1 MKFIII
7 IRKCFQIAVSAERI
21 QRVRTQK
28 SKIIHRKLMFAKLF
42 CVQ

>member
-1 MKFIII
+1 MKFIVI

-28 SKIIHRKLMFAKLF
+28 SQKLSIGN
-42 CVQ
+42 